1 MITKEILSK
10 YTVPQLQAIIKK
22 TNVKGFTKLS
32 KPEIIIEMNK
42 PEHKSNFSLVGEL
55 SSFTLPNLKAELKR
69 TNVAKFNTLTKSD
82 LIDKMLLPDHI
93 SNFDEL
99 KPREAPKK
107 RGVGKKTIEA
117 DKKYEAAK
125 KKEEAEDEARW
136 AVWRP
141 WNTPTTMFSR
151 SGPQGVGRYNYLEE
165 FWKQQNRQ
173 FIEFYKDI
181 YGEEDGGD
189 FTDGDL
195 IEIDNFIDDVYQ
207 LPKTGEL
214 YNLPGFWARSFG
226 LMGSETTFYYWMSNR
241 IYVINREKFK
251 KLLEDT
257 DDMSIENITKLVKSF
272 WTNLALFPSA
282 KKGYEEMLANIP
294 KPKTASPPK
303 PKPASP
309 PKPKPASPPKP
320 PKTASPPKKEV
331 VKPKPKKEIKKTT
344 FTPKL
349 DGEILRWYRDTN
361 AKYVVEIM
369 DDEFVADDD
378 AFEEKAQELY
388 GDIESEITLTKKQLE
403 IVNKKIQKQIKKVV
417 KGIMDDDFDA
427 DEDNFIEIID
437 SILKWD

>member
-1 MITKEILSK
+1 
-10 YTVPQLQAIIKK
+10 
-22 TNVKGFTKLS
+22 
-32 KPEIIIEMNK
+32 
-42 PEHKSNFSLVGEL
+42 
-55 SSFTLPNLKAELKR
+55 
-69 TNVAKFNTLTKSD
+69 
-82 LIDKMLLPDHI
+82 
-93 SNFDEL
+93 
-99 KPREAPKK
+99 
-107 RGVGKKTIEA
+107 
-117 DKKYEAAK
+117 
-125 KKEEAEDEARW
+125 
-136 AVWRP
+136 
-141 WNTPTTMFSR
+141 
-151 SGPQGVGRYNYLEE
+151 
-165 FWKQQNRQ
+165 
-173 FIEFYKDI
+173 
-181 YGEEDGGD
+181 
-189 FTDGDL
+189 
-195 IEIDNFIDDVYQ
+195 
-207 LPKTGEL
+207 
-214 YNLPGFWARSFG
+214 
-226 LMGSETTFYYWMSNR
+226 
-241 IYVINREKFK
+241 
-251 KLLEDT
+251 
-257 DDMSIENITKLVKSF
+257 MSIENITKLTKSF

-349 DGEILRWYRDTN
+349 EGEILRWYRDTN

-369 DDEFVADDD
+369 DDEFEADDD